1 MYDTVEHSCV
11 AVACRMSHLSEMS
24 TGETLQ
30 SWHSPSCCLAHKKH
44 RRFRTL
50 SLKLLRTSK
59 TRSQNGSLCQR
70 INVKNVQAHAMQKRK
85 ASRCIES
92 STSGEKKTQTPF
104 CFSKALNCSTATK
117 DPSYKLR
124 NCTSTLAPKGCSNFA
139 PLQKK
144 TRPSWKALGNLGNG
158 IERSSSWGNVFSV
171 FIFVFF
177 LELMSW
183 FKLLH
188 RASCKLRNPATCFA
202 KRPETRSGHVSP
214 GFCILVR
221 GWLWR

>member
-1 MYDTVEHSCV
+1 MYDTV

-30 SWHSPSCCLAHKKH
+30 SWHSPTCCLAHKKP

-59 TRSQNGSLCQR
+59 TESQNGSLCQR
-70 INVKNVQAHAMQKRK
+70 INMKNVQAHAMQKRK
-85 ASRCIES
+85 ASRCIERVKQADL
-92 STSGEKKTQTPF
+92 KKTQTPF

-144 TRPSWKALGNLGNG
+144 ARPWWKTLGNFGNS

-171 FIFVFF
+171 FIFVLF
-177 LELMSW
+177 LSSW
-183 FKLLH
+183 VD
-188 RASCKLRNPATCFA
+188 LR
-202 KRPETRSGHVSP
+202 
-214 GFCILVR
+214 I
-221 GWLWR
+221 